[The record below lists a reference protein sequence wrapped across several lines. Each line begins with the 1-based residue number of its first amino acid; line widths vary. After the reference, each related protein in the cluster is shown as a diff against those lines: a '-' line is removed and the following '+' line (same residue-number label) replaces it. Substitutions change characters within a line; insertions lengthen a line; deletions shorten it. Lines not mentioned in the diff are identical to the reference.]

1 MTATELFKQ
10 GQLQQAIDA
19 QIAEVKATPADHGKR
34 LFLFELAAFAG
45 DLDRARRQIDAVQY
59 EEKDRDVAVASY
71 RKLLDSEEKRRRLFR
86 DGLQPRFL
94 TEPPEHVKL
103 RLEAVNRLRE
113 DRQAEAAEL
122 LNRANEGAG
131 ELKGTLN
138 GKAFEGIRDTDDLF
152 GTVLEVIAHGEYFWL
167 PLEQLDTLASN
178 APVYPRDLLW
188 LPARVVMKEGE
199 QGEVFLPTLYPGS
212 HESPDEKIKLGH
224 STDWKQAE
232 GGPVLGVGART
243 FLVGDE
249 APGLL
254 QWRELQLG

>member
-10 GQLQQAIDA
+10 GRLQQAIDA

-94 TEPPEHVKL
+94 IEPPEHVKL

-131 ELKGTLN
+131 ALKGTLN
-138 GKAFEGIRDTDDLF
+138 GKAFEGVRDTDDLF

-212 HESPDEKIKLGH
+212 HDSPDEKIKLGH

-249 APGLL
+249 AHGLL